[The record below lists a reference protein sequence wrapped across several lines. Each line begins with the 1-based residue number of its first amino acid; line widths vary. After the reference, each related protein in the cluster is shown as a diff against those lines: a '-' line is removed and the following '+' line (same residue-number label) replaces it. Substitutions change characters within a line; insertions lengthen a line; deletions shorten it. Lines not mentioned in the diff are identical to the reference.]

1 MITFFFK
8 KSFYDG
14 WDNLLPLAAFNGVF
28 LTLAAMGIW
37 FPATLESTL
46 ARIAGLLFLVM
57 AGSVWWS
64 VAAHA
69 LTAVADFGTIRSGDL
84 RKAFSAGLVPGLQFG
99 AIMAVITTLAS
110 VVFPFYASIGNFFGL
125 FATSLA
131 FWLFLCMILIL
142 QYVLPWRATNGGSLR
157 AALRSSLM
165 LFMDAPLFSLVLALD
180 GILCIAVS
188 PLVAFLLPGPAA
200 AVLAS
205 CEAVR
210 LRSYK
215 LRWIHQTGSR
225 RKRAPWAELLAT
237 DVEALGERSFKQLF
251 FPWSR

>member
-1 MITFFFK
+1 MNTFFLK

-14 WDNLLPLAAFNGVF
+14 WDNLLPLAALNAFLLALTALGLWLPATMESTVARVAGLVF
-28 LTLAAMGIW
+28 L
-37 FPATLESTL
+37 
-46 ARIAGLLFLVM
+46 LL

-69 LTAVADFGTIRSGDL
+69 LTTVANSGSFRFGEL
-84 RKAFSAGLVPGLQFG
+84 RAAFSAGIVPGLQFG
-99 AIMAVITTLAS
+99 AIVAVAVALAS
-110 VVFPFYASIGNFFGL
+110 VVFPFYASIGSFMGL

-131 FWLFLCMILIL
+131 FWLYLSLFLTL
-142 QYVLPWRATNGGSLR
+142 QYFLPWQAANGGGFVSSLR
-157 AALRSSLM
+157 ASFM
-165 LFMDAPLFSLVLALD
+165 LFMDAPMFSLFLAID
-180 GILCIAVS
+180 GLICIAVS

-215 LRWIHQTGSR
+215 LRWMKQSGTARGR
-225 RKRAPWAELLAT
+225 VPWAQLLAN
-237 DVEALGERSFKQLF
+237 DVEALGQRTIKQLF
-251 FPWSR
+251 FPWTH